1 MQKSGSALESY
12 SDVTLIGAGIMSG
25 TLGAFLTELAP
36 EKSLTIFEKLSA
48 VGLESSNEWNNAG
61 TGHSALCELN
71 YTEQKANGEVSV
83 DRAIKIC
90 EDFQL
95 SLQLW
100 SYLVDSGKIKQ
111 PQAFIHR
118 IPHISFVQGEQN
130 IAFLQKRYQ
139 NLAQNHLFAGMQ
151 FSQDHQQ
158 LSDWMPLM
166 MQNRSADEKLA
177 ASYIQYGTDV
187 NFGELTRKLFNYLV
201 DHQAEL
207 NLNHTVKNIQRLHNN
222 EWQLTVIDQNGQR
235 RIHRSKFIFIGC
247 GGGALPL
254 LQKSGIADGKNV
266 GGFPVSGLFMV
277 CNNPDVIATHNAKVY
292 GKAKL
297 GAPPMSVPHL
307 DTRFIEGK
315 KSLLFGPFAG
325 FTLKF
330 LKQGS
335 VLDLPTSVKPSN
347 FYSVTKAGIKNLPLA
362 HYLMKQA
369 MLTKSQRMA
378 DLREFVPDAKDEDW
392 DLLVA
397 GQRVQVIKGGE
408 MRFGTE
414 VIRAE
419 DGSLAALLGASPGA
433 STSVKAM
440 LDVLVSCF
448 ADELPQWQTKLNQML
463 PSYGKQL
470 RNEPALYAQIKQQI
484 DKTLALAD

>member
-1 MQKSGSALESY
+1 MQDSSSALESY

-36 EKSLTIFEKLSA
+36 EKSLAIFEKLSA

-83 DRAIKIC
+83 ERAVKIC

-100 SYLVDSGKIKQ
+100 SYLVETGRI
-111 PQAFIHR
+111 QAPREFIHR

-130 IAFLQKRYQ
+130 AQFLQKRYQ
-139 NLAQNHLFAGMQ
+139 SLAQSHLFEGMQ
-151 FSQDHQQ
+151 FSRDHQQ
-158 LSDWMPLM
+158 LAQWMPLM
-166 MQNRSADEKLA
+166 MQNRDSNETLA

-187 NFGELTRKLFNYLV
+187 NFGELTRKLFDYLV
-201 DHQAEL
+201 KQKAEL
-207 NLNHTVKNIQRLHNN
+207 NLNHTVKNIQRLANG
-222 EWQLTVIDQNGQR
+222 EWKLTVVDQQGQKR
-235 RIHRSKFIFIGC
+235 VHRSKFVFIGG

-254 LQKSGIADGKNV
+254 LQKSGITDGKNV

-277 CNNPDVIATHNAKVY
+277 CNNPEVIAKHNAKVY

-315 KSLLFGPFAG
+315 QSLLFGPFAG

-335 VLDLPTSVKPSN
+335 VLDLPTSVTPTN
-347 FYSVTKAGIKNLPLA
+347 FCSVTKAGIKNLPLA

-369 MLTKSQRMA
+369 MLTKAQRMA

-392 DLLVA
+392 DVVVA

-448 ADELPQWQTKLNQML
+448 AAELPQWQAKLTQML
-463 PSYGKQL
+463 PSYGKAL
-470 RNEPALYAQIKQQI
+470 RNEPQLYAQIKQRVDQV
-484 DKTLALAD
+484 LALAN